1 MSTVSTKMDTPKT
14 ASEIGEAERSIVTSN
29 VVPEIRQD
37 LDWREVLA
45 RLGAGLAFLLALRVA
60 LSGWSMIGGPDHF
73 DITPWY
79 WKLLLCGG
87 WAVAAARILYSAATQ
102 RRIWNPDSRRWVVSA
117 LALMLVMGTV
127 TYYYHL
133 QEPQEEEAGD
143 EEPAAQL

>member
-73 DITPWY
+73 DATPWY